1 MTSNNATG
9 KRSASEDWRKKIKKG
24 DYFEIASTD
33 FPCMYGA
40 ALTEQDGN
48 GFFRAQVFSDLFPLG
63 DTMMVSI
70 VSPTRMLPRQEFEEV
85 KLDLKRK
92 AEQGKAGWPENN
104 Q

>member
-9 KRSASEDWRKKIKKG
+9 KRSAPEDWRKEIKK
-24 DYFEIASTD
+24 DDCFEIASTN
-33 FPCMYGA
+33 FLSMYGA

-48 GFFRAQVFSDLFPLG
+48 GLFRAQVFSEWFPFG
-63 DTMMVSI
+63 DPMMVNI
-70 VSPTRMLPRQEFEEV
+70 VAPTRMLTRQEFEEV